1 MGKRFGNHFT
11 GEDTQMANKVWKAAP
26 HHESVGKCSQK
37 PQWDPFT
44 LVRIPEKHQVLP
56 RTGSNQQPCALL
68 MGTQNGAAARERAW
82 PFLINT
88 HILYDAAAP
97 SQAFAQ
103 EKGTYSSRQAP
114 RLRTGGSPHARTW
127 WAGEHDPQERAP
139 RTRDESKRAC
149 AKGTKPQKMMYY
161 MIPHPECSRIEAGA
175 EGKGGESFQGWRVM
189 RVSNS
194 SNYRIK
200 YGDFDH
206 M

>member
-114 RLRTGGSPHARTW
+114 RLRTGAAHTPAPGEQENMTHRKGHHAPGMNPKGHVRKERSPRRWCIIWSHIQNVL
-127 WAGEHDPQERAP
+127 E
-139 RTRDESKRAC
+139 
-149 AKGTKPQKMMYY
+149 
-161 MIPHPECSRIEAGA
+161 
-175 EGKGGESFQGWRVM
+175 
-189 RVSNS
+189 
-194 SNYRIK
+194 
-200 YGDFDH
+200 
-206 M
+206 